1 MIECISKADIFQE
14 TVLRVD
20 EIEKKNGK
28 RKKEKKRKGKEMQ
41 YDRVTI
47 QMDFIIHAC
56 RIQGR
61 IRRK

>member
-1 MIECISKADIFQE
+1 MIEYISKADIFQE

-20 EIEKKNGK
+20 EIGEKK
-28 RKKEKKRKGKEMQ
+28 RKKEKRKGKEMQ

>member
-1 MIECISKADIFQE
+1 MIEYISKADIFQE

-20 EIEKKNGK
+20 EIGK
-28 RKKEKKRKGKEMQ
+28 KKEKKRKGKEMQ
-41 YDRVTI
+41 YDRDRTI